1 MKEDNLED
9 VEERLYQIRS
19 LARKYSVNSTFLHQ
33 LEMDYKD
40 NPNVIF
46 LKEPVDEWNTVKDT
60 NGTTMLQKFY
70 ADQEKYS
77 FAFQMMAFIS
87 RLSIL
92 KKAMKE
98 NKNIVIISERS
109 LFTDKY
115 VFAKMLH
122 DQEKIEDV
130 NYQIYLKWFDEFAN
144 EFPVDHMIY
153 VKTSP
158 EICHFRILKRSR
170 KGEEVIPLSYLD
182 DCHQYHEE
190 FINKHMNCPTTLL
203 NGNQDIFEEHHIL
216 ELWIE
221 QIQSIIQGNYK

>member
-1 MKEDNLED
+1 MANKFICIEGN
-9 VEERLYQIRS
+9 IGS
-19 LARKYSVNSTFLHQ
+19 GKSTLLHQ
-33 LEMDYKD
+33 LEMVYKD

-46 LKEPVDEWNTVKDT
+46 LKEPVDEWNTIKDT
-60 NGTTMLQKFY
+60 SGITMLQKFY

-144 EFPVDHMIY
+144 EFPVNHMIY

-158 EICHFRILKRSR
+158 EICHSRILKRSR

-203 NGNQDIFEEHHIL
+203 NGNQDIFEEKNIL
-216 ELWIE
+216 QLWIE
-221 QIQSIIQGNYK
+221 QIQSIIQDNYK

>member
-1 MKEDNLED
+1 MSNKFICIEGN
-9 VEERLYQIRS
+9 IGS
-19 LARKYSVNSTFLHQ
+19 GKSTLLQQ
-33 LEMDYKD
+33 LEIIYKD

-46 LKEPVDEWNTVKDT
+46 LKEPVDEWNKIKDA

-70 ADQEKYS
+70 SDQEKYS

-92 KKAMKE
+92 KNAMKE
-98 NKNIVIISERS
+98 NKNVVIISERS

-144 EFPVDHMIY
+144 EFPVNHMIC

-158 EICHFRILKRSR
+158 EICHLRILKRSR

-190 FINKHMNCPTTLL
+190 FINNHMNCATTVL
-203 NGNQDIFEEHHIL
+203 NGNQDIFEEHNVLQSWL
-216 ELWIE
+216 EE
-221 QIQSIIQGNYK
+221 IQYIVE